1 MDVFIATTSTTG
13 LTPLGPPGQ
22 RSHILIT
29 DVLRER
35 LGSDHARLF
44 ADPVASALSGRVDW
58 YTDGEGAPIPFARL
72 TRDEQNTLREALGR
86 YSTDIAALAKNLKD
100 ARDPHDVQ
108 LGQAL
113 EQALE
118 IPGEDSIFALR
129 DGPDGSLRPVLI
141 NWGWVRSAQ
150 HQVRG
155 VLSGYARIARVART
169 APETARVLSAAAPL
183 PPPVAQGWAIW
194 PWLLIVGWMLLAVL
208 LASILWLLIRPC
220 GLTPN
225 RFANFCPAPIEVT
238 ASDLSAER
246 LVLENQIAA
255 IERELTV
262 ADNACQPVAPPQ
274 PLAPPPPEPEP
285 ETPPNDALDQR
296 LEERGGRTGDLN
308 FTLFW
313 NNKEDLDIF
322 VTCPS
327 NETVFYNKR
336 TACGG
341 TLDVDA
347 NRHAENAQNSAVENI
362 FFTDPSPG
370 QYKIRVQLYGGRTGG
385 RTDFKLR
392 IRQRGTQVQ
401 DFTGSVSASSRT
413 WQKTITVTE

>member
-29 DVLRER
+29 DVLRDHLER
-35 LGSDHARLF
+35 DHARLF
-44 ADPVASALSGRVDW
+44 ADPVAGALSGRVDW

-72 TRDEQNTLREALGR
+72 TRDEQNALREALGR

-108 LGQAL
+108 LGQSL

-129 DGPDGSLRPVLI
+129 DGPEGDLRPVLI
-141 NWGWVRSAQ
+141 NWGWVRSAE

-155 VLSGYARIARVART
+155 VLSGYARTARVART

-183 PPPVAQGWAIW
+183 PAPVAQGWAIW
-194 PWLLIVGWMLLAVL
+194 PWLLIVGWLLLAVL

-220 GLTPN
+220 ALTPN
-225 RFANFCPAPIEVT
+225 RFANFCPVPTEVT

-274 PLAPPPPEPEP
+274 PLAPPPPVPEP
-285 ETPPNDALDQR
+285 EAPPNDALDQR
-296 LEERGGRTGDLN
+296 LQERGGRTGDLN

-313 NNKEDLDIF
+313 NNKEDLDIY

-327 NETVFYNKR
+327 NDTVYYNKR

-341 TLDVDA
+341 TLDIDA
-347 NRHAENAQNSAVENI
+347 NRDIASAQNSAVENI
-362 FFTDPSPG
+362 FFINPIPG
-370 QYKIRVQLYGGRTGG
+370 QYSIKVHLFSKRTG
-385 RTDFKLR
+385 R
-392 IRQRGTQVQ
+392 ITNFTIRILQRGTHQ
-401 DFTGSVSASSRT
+401 DFTGSVSGSNRT
-413 WQKTITVTE
+413 WHKTITVTE